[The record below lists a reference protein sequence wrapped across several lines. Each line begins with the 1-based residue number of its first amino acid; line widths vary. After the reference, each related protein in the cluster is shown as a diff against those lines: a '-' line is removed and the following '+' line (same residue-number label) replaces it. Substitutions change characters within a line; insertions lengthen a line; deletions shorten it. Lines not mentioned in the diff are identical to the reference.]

1 MDDCVTRHKTD
12 LGVQIPVAYLFT
24 FIIILEITIM
34 KKIIATIALV
44 AFASSASAFFGGS
57 DDNQSGYGTGAA
69 DGAFDG
75 KGRGAAVGKGDA
87 EGNFSMTINASG
99 KGSSDMQAD
108 MDAANNAR
116 MNGTS
121 DLRTEN
127 VAYNPYMQQ
136 APVAK

>member
-1 MDDCVTRHKTD
+1 LWGRAETD
-12 LGVQIPVAYLFT
+12 FSKLKSIQIIT
-24 FIIILEITIM
+24 FIIKDFIM

-57 DDNQSGYGTGAA
+57 DNNQSGYGTGAA

-75 KGRGAAVGKGDA
+75 KGRGAAKGKGDA
-87 EGNFSMTINASG
+87 EGNFSMTVNASG
-99 KGSSDMQAD
+99 KGSSDMNAD
-108 MDAANNAR
+108 MDAANNTR

-127 VAYNPYMQQ
+127 RPYYPMAM
-136 APVAK
+136 APAAQ